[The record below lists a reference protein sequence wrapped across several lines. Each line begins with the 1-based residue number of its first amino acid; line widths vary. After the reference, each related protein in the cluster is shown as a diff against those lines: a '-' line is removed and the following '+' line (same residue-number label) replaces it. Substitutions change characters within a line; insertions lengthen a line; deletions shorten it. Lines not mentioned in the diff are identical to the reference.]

1 MTKRFHTV
9 LVTSAH
15 SATIFDE
22 RTKGKLNIVF
32 TGKSLSDES
41 NDFIDFINEL
51 QECLWEKKTL
61 VLELFGE
68 SHIYFDWMIVL
79 DGSVSLRN
87 CELHNTDL
95 ENVKL
100 SNVNVKLWKN
110 AIIKYSEM
118 ENQVLQHEGGEL
130 MVHFCCPD
138 VIRHCS
144 LLSNDT
150 LIKFNVVH
158 AL

>member
-9 LVTSAH
+9 LITSANT
-15 SATIFDE
+15 ATITDI
-22 RTKGKLNIVF
+22 RTNGKLNITF
-32 TGKSLSDES
+32 TGKLLKTCD
-41 NDFIDFINEL
+41 DFLDFINEL

-61 VLELFGE
+61 ILELFGE

-100 SNVNVKLWKN
+100 SNVKVKHWKN

-118 ENQVLQHEGGEL
+118 ENQVLQHEGGDL

-138 VIRHCS
+138 VIRHYS

-158 AL
+158 AR

>member
-9 LVTSAH
+9 LITSANT
-15 SATIFDE
+15 ATITDI
-22 RTKGKLNIVF
+22 RTNGKLNITF
-32 TGKSLSDES
+32 TGKVLKSCD
-41 NDFIDFINEL
+41 DFLDFINEL

-61 VLELFGE
+61 ILELFGE

-79 DGSVSLRN
+79 DGSVSLRD

-118 ENQVLQHEGGEL
+118 ENQVLQHEGGDL
-130 MVHFCCPD
+130 MVRFCSSESTKLS
-138 VIRHCS
+138 S
-144 LLSNDT
+144 LFSDDT
-150 LIKFNVVH
+150 LIMFNQVH
-158 AL
+158 AR

>member
-9 LVTSAH
+9 LITSANT
-15 SATIFDE
+15 ATITDI
-22 RTKGKLNIVF
+22 RTNGKLNITF
-32 TGKSLSDES
+32 TGKLLKTCD
-41 NDFIDFINEL
+41 DFLDFINEL

-61 VLELFGE
+61 ILELFGE

-118 ENQVLQHEGGEL
+118 ENQVLQHKGGDL
-130 MVHFCCPD
+130 MVRFCSSESTKLS
-138 VIRHCS
+138 S
-144 LLSNDT
+144 LFSDDT
-150 LIKFNVVH
+150 LIMFDQVH
-158 AL
+158 TR

>member
-9 LVTSAH
+9 LITSANT
-15 SATIFDE
+15 ATITDI
-22 RTKGKLNIVF
+22 RTNGKLNITF
-32 TGKSLSDES
+32 TGKVLKSCD
-41 NDFIDFINEL
+41 DFLDFINEL

-61 VLELFGE
+61 ILELFGD

-79 DGSVSLRN
+79 DGSVSLRD

-118 ENQVLQHEGGEL
+118 ENQVLQHEGGDL
-130 MVHFCCPD
+130 MVRFCSSESTKLS
-138 VIRHCS
+138 S
-144 LLSNDT
+144 LFSDDT
-150 LIKFNVVH
+150 LIMFNQVH
-158 AL
+158 AR

>member
-61 VLELFGE
+61 ILELFGE
-68 SHIYFDWMIVL
+68 SHIYFDWTVVL

-110 AIIKYSEM
+110 AIIKYTEM

-130 MVHFCCPD
+130 LVKFCSTDGPKLS
-138 VIRHCS
+138 S
-144 LLSNDT
+144 LFSDDT
-150 LIKFNVVH
+150 LIMFNQVH
-158 AL
+158 AR

>member
-9 LVTSAH
+9 LITSANT
-15 SATIFDE
+15 ATITDI
-22 RTKGKLNIVF
+22 RTNGKLNITF
-32 TGKSLSDES
+32 TGKVLKTCD
-41 NDFIDFINEL
+41 DFLDFINEL

-61 VLELFGE
+61 ILELFGE

-79 DGSVSLRN
+79 DGSVSLRD

-100 SNVNVKLWKN
+100 SNVNVRLWKN

-118 ENQVLQHEGGEL
+118 ENQVLQHEGGDL
-130 MVHFCCPD
+130 MVRFCSSESTKLS
-138 VIRHCS
+138 S
-144 LLSNDT
+144 LFSDDT
-150 LIKFNVVH
+150 LIMFDQVH
-158 AL
+158 TR

>member
-1 MTKRFHTV
+1 MSKRFHTFV
-9 LVTSAH
+9 QVDVNTAVITDL
-15 SATIFDE
+15 
-22 RTKGKLNIVF
+22 RTQGKLHIHF
-32 TGKSLSDES
+32 TGTDDPTGLIE
-41 NDFIDFINEL
+41 FIDQLRESLWNTGEL
-51 QECLWEKKTL
+51 A
-61 VLELFGE
+61 LELFGE

-79 DGSVSLRN
+79 NGFVSLRN

-118 ENQVLQHEGGEL
+118 ENQVLQHEGGDL

-138 VIRHCS
+138 VIRHYS

-158 AL
+158 AR

>member
-9 LVTSAH
+9 LVTSANT
-15 SATIFDE
+15 ATIADI
-22 RTKGKLNIVF
+22 RTNGKLNITF
-32 TGKSLSDES
+32 TGKILKPCD
-41 NDFIDFINEL
+41 DFLDFINEL
-51 QECLWEKKTL
+51 QECLWERKTL
-61 VLELFGE
+61 ILELFGE
-68 SHIYFDWMIVL
+68 SHIYFDGMIVL
-79 DGSVSLRN
+79 DGSVSLRD

-100 SNVNVKLWKN
+100 SNVNVKLWEN

-118 ENQVLQHEGGEL
+118 EDLDLQHEGGEL

-138 VIRHCS
+138 VIRHYS

-158 AL
+158 AR

>member
-9 LVTSAH
+9 LINSANT
-15 SATIFDE
+15 ATITDI
-22 RTKGKLNIVF
+22 RTNGKLNITF
-32 TGKSLSDES
+32 TGKVLKSCD
-41 NDFIDFINEL
+41 DFLDFINEL

-61 VLELFGE
+61 ILELFGE

-79 DGSVSLRN
+79 DGYVSLRN

-118 ENQVLQHEGGEL
+118 ENQVLQHEGGDL
-130 MVHFCCPD
+130 MVRFCSSESPKLS
-138 VIRHCS
+138 S
-144 LLSNDT
+144 LFSDDT
-150 LIKFNVVH
+150 LIMFDQVY
-158 AL
+158 AR